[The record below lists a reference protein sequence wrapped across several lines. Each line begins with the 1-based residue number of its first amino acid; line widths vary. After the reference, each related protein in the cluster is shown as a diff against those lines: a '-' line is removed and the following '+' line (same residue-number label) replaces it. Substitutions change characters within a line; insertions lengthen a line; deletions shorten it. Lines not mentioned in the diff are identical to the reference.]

1 MVNKNKI
8 LIIED
13 EKSIIDIMYYSLRKE
28 GMEVVY
34 GLNGREGMAL
44 VESFKPD
51 LIILDLMLPDIDGF
65 EICKII
71 TVKYKIPILMVT
83 ARDDI
88 MDKVLG
94 LEMGADDYITK
105 PFNIRE
111 VVARVKV
118 ALRRIE
124 NFNNNYIEKYQ
135 EKDIIVS
142 ENIVIIPKSRIVKKN
157 GEEIKLKPREY
168 DLLLLFS
175 ENKGRVFSRETLL
188 DSVWTMDYDGDI
200 RTVDVHVQRL
210 RKKLDDKNNPSI
222 IETIFGVGYKMR

>member
-13 EKSIIDIMYYSLRKE
+13 EKSIIDIMHYSLRKE

-135 EKDIIVS
+135 EKDIIIS

>member
-210 RKKLDDKNNPSI
+210 RKKLDDKNNLSI

>member
-13 EKSIIDIMYYSLRKE
+13 EKSIIDIMCYSLRKE

-34 GLNGREGMAL
+34 GLNGREGIAL

-51 LIILDLMLPDIDGF
+51 LIILDLMLPDINGF

-111 VVARVKV
+111 VVARIKV

>member
-28 GMEVVY
+28 GMEVIY

>member
-13 EKSIIDIMYYSLRKE
+13 EKSIIDILYYSLRKE

-124 NFNNNYIEKYQ
+124 NFNNNYMEKYQ

-157 GEEIKLKPREY
+157 DEEIKLKPREY

>member
-1 MVNKNKI
+1 MTNKNKI

-13 EKSIIDIMYYSLRKE
+13 EKSIIDIISYSLRREGIEVLYALNGKE
-28 GMEVVY
+28 G
-34 GLNGREGMAL
+34 LKL

-111 VVARVKV
+111 VVARVKA

-142 ENIVIIPKSRIVKKN
+142 ENIVIIPKSRIVKKK

-175 ENKGRVFSRETLL
+175 KNKERVFSREALL

>member
-124 NFNNNYIEKYQ
+124 NFNNNYIEKYE

>member
-13 EKSIIDIMYYSLRKE
+13 EKSIIDILYYSLRKE
-28 GMEVVY
+28 GMEVIY

-124 NFNNNYIEKYQ
+124 NFNNNYMEKYQ

-157 GEEIKLKPREY
+157 DEEIKLKPREY

>member
-13 EKSIIDIMYYSLRKE
+13 EKPIIDIMCYSFRKE
-28 GMEVVY
+28 GMEVIY
-34 GLNGREGMAL
+34 GLNGREGMTL